1 MEINVNK
8 NDFIKGLNAVSKAVP
23 SKTTMSILE
32 CILLDASK
40 GYIRLVANDT
50 ELGIQTIISGEIV
63 EKGIVALDAKN
74 IVDIFRKASGD
85 IVNIKVD
92 DTYKTTI
99 TYDKGTICI
108 VGKDAETFT
117 DIPFMKREEVME
129 VTQFT
134 LKELIR
140 QTIFSVGNND
150 TNKIL
155 GGELFQIKDGYF
167 KVMSLD
173 GQRVSIRKV
182 EIEDKTI
189 DKKVIIPGKSLNEL
203 IKIMEGDTTKYVS
216 IFFMPNHV
224 IFEFEDT
231 TVVTRLIEG
240 EYFNI
245 DNILSTDY
253 ETKVKINKKDFA
265 DCLDRST
272 LMVREGDKRPVILN
286 FTNDSMNLKINSVIG
301 SMSENI
307 DIEKEGADIM
317 IGFNPKFL
325 IDALRVI
332 DQETVDLYFVNP
344 KAPCFIRDKQDSYT
358 YLVLPINFTNVN

>member
-1 MEINVNK
+1 MELNVNK
-8 NDFIKGLNAVSKAVP
+8 ADLIKGLSAVSKAVP

-32 CILLDASK
+32 CILIDATK
-40 GYIRLVANDT
+40 GYIRLVANDM
-50 ELGIQTIISGEIV
+50 ELGIQAIIPGEIV
-63 EKGIVALDAKN
+63 EKGIVAVDAKN
-74 IVDIFRKASGD
+74 FVEFSRKLSGD
-85 IVNIKVD
+85 VVNIKVD
-92 DTYKTTI
+92 NNFKTVLN
-99 TYDKGTICI
+99 YDKGYFNLI
-108 VGKDAETFT
+108 GKDPESFT
-117 DIPFMKREEVME
+117 DIPEMKREEVTE

-140 QTIFSVGNND
+140 QTIFSIGYND
-150 TNKIL
+150 SNKAF

-189 DKKVIIPGKSLNEL
+189 EKKVIVPGKSLNEL
-203 IKIMEGDTTKYVS
+203 IKIMDGDTTKYVS
-216 IFFMPNHV
+216 LFFMPNHI
-224 IFEFEDT
+224 IFEFEDI

-245 DNILSTDY
+245 DSILSSDY
-253 ETKVKINKKDFA
+253 ETKVTINKKDFA
-265 DCLDRST
+265 ECLDRST
-272 LMVREGDKRPVILN
+272 LLVKEGDKRPVILN
-286 FTNDSMNLKINSVIG
+286 FTEDNMNLKINSVIS

-307 DIEKEGADIM
+307 PVTKEGNDLM

-332 DQETVDLYFVNP
+332 DQENVDLYFINP
-344 KAPCFIRDKQDSYT
+344 KAPCFIRDKEESYT
-358 YLVLPINFTNVN
+358 YLILPINFSTVS